1 MLDIKTWLGATG
13 LKVSEERFLKPPPL
27 PYIVFT
33 ENKDVSGSDDKNCI
47 ASRDISIELYALKV
61 DHPSEDLIESLL
73 NEKAISFKR
82 DRLWLDTEMMFETV
96 YDFNLVEKF

>member
-1 MLDIKTWLGATG
+1 MLDIKTWLEATG

-27 PYIVFT
+27 PNIVFT

-47 ASRDISIELYALKV
+47 ASRDISIELYSLKV
-61 DHPSEDLIESLL
+61 DHSSEDSIESLL

-82 DRLWLDTEMMFETV
+82 DRIWIDTEGMFETI

>member
-1 MLDIKTWLGATG
+1 MLDIEAWLETTG

-73 NEKAISFKR
+73 NQKAISFKR